1 MEKNR
6 QSRWSVSK
14 QQPLVT
20 FIQAQ
25 LDAAPSKKEIRRI
38 LESNGCKVNGRFER
52 FGSAWVERGDVVE
65 FTYQQRVKKSF
76 ITLFENEHCL
86 IVDKPVNWVCDEANC
101 RRTFGSLIFLAH
113 RLDKDTTG
121 ALLLAK
127 GNEAKEALRDLFA
140 ERSME
145 KEYLAL
151 VDGVPRSSQGVIENF
166 LMKKRSLEG
175 QTVWGSAPSG
185 DYAKTEWSLTK
196 SGVSASLIL
205 CKPYTGRTHQIR
217 VHMAEM
223 GHPILI
229 DRQYATTFRSRIF
242 ASRPLLHASRLSF
255 IFRGEAIDIQA
266 PLPEDFI
273 KGMKDVKID
282 LSL

>member
-20 FIQAQ
+20 FIQGQ

-65 FTYQQRVKKSF
+65 FTYQERVKKSF

-86 IVDKPVNWVCDEANC
+86 IVDKPIDWVCNEANC
-101 RRTFGSLIFLAH
+101 RRTFGPSIFLAH

-127 GNEAKEALRDLFA
+127 GNGAKRSLRDLFA
-140 ERSME
+140 DRSME
-145 KEYLAL
+145 KEYFAL
-151 VDGVPRSSQGVIENF
+151 VDGIPRSTGGVIENF
-166 LMKKRSLEG
+166 LVKKRSFEG
-175 QTVWGSAPSG
+175 QTVWGSALSG
-185 DYAKTEWSLTK
+185 DYAKTEWTLVQ
-196 SGVSASLIL
+196 SGASASLVL

-217 VHMAEM
+217 IHMAEM

-229 DRQYATTFRSRIF
+229 DRQYATHFRSRIF
-242 ASRPLLHASRLSF
+242 ASRPLLHASRLKF
-255 IFRGEAIDIQA
+255 VLLGETIDIQA
-266 PLPEDFI
+266 PLPDDFI
-273 KGMKDVKID
+273 KGMKDVKM
-282 LSL
+282 SQ